1 MDGARVAR
9 DPGEASEEGHEAMA
23 EATALSYEVRANNLS
38 RTSENRIHDDEVARR
53 FGFAGALVPGVEVY
67 AYACHPVVA
76 CWGRDWLARGAA
88 ECRFLKPVYD
98 GAPVR
103 VTAEEAEDG
112 AALALR
118 VESGGT
124 LCATGR
130 AWMPDDPPDTGLTA
144 EDRPWNAPPAERL
157 PASEA
162 TLAPGTWLCTAPERI
177 TTEALAGYLRDIS
190 EADPLYAAEGLV
202 HPGLI
207 LRLCNRALT
216 QNVVLGPWI
225 HVGSRVRNLSLAR
238 AGETFAVSARVLAN
252 AERKGHR
259 LVELDALVTADRRRP
274 VAHALHTAIWRL
286 RAAG

>member
-1 MDGARVAR
+1 MDGVRPAR
-9 DPGEASEEGHEAMA
+9 DPAGAGEDGYEAMA
-23 EATALSYEVRANNLS
+23 EAALSYEVRANNLS
-38 RTSENRIHDDEVARR
+38 RASENRIHDDEVARR

-67 AYACHPVVA
+67 AYACHPVVFR
-76 CWGRDWLARGAA
+76 WGRDWLARGAA

-103 VTAEEAEDG
+103 VTAEAEDG
-112 AALALR
+112 AALVLR

-124 LCATGR
+124 PCAAGR
-130 AWMPDDPPDTGLTA
+130 AWMPDEPPDVGPTA
-144 EDRPWNAPPAERL
+144 GDRPWNAPPAERP

-162 TLAPGTWLCTAPERI
+162 TLAPGAWLCTAPERI
-177 TTEALAGYLRDIS
+177 TTEALAGYLRGIS

-225 HVGSRVRNLSLAR
+225 HVGSRIRNLSLAR
-238 AGETFAVSARVLAN
+238 VGETFAVSARVLAN

-259 LVELDALVTADRRRP
+259 IVELDALVTADRRRP
-274 VAHALHTAIWRL
+274 VAHVLHTAIWRPR
-286 RAAG
+286 RAD